1 MPDLCLTLS
10 EEEKYPE
17 LEGQTPDGGARQRG
31 TPTFTLDLGGWKQ
44 ARTPASTW
52 SLVFLGTCQGWE
64 ADLNTFQVG
73 RRSPTQKGWE
83 PCSPRVSW
91 TLSWGQLCS
100 PPGGERSAARVE
112 FPRASHS

>member
-64 ADLNTFQVG
+64 ADLNTFQWADDLRLRKVG
-73 RRSPTQKGWE
+73 SHALPASAGLSPGDSCVAL
-83 PCSPRVSW
+83 PVVRG
-91 TLSWGQLCS
+91 L
-100 PPGGERSAARVE
+100 PPA
-112 FPRASHS
+112 